1 MNWNDLQ
8 THMFI
13 RTQYSNI
20 YQQLLVSSDRTAN
33 EIIHRDIANI
43 ISELQSRL
51 STLQCRQLIVFNAT
65 IVHLTTILFK
75 IRQLHHTIPS
85 SLEGPASTSTR
96 LSVSGGAIDRN
107 NNSNNRGNSSYISM
121 PKWILNTHAVVNIK
135 NNDNKCFIWSVLAA
149 IHKLHDNNG
158 RVNSYYRYE
167 KDLIVDGIDF
177 PMSWKS
183 IKLFEKINHLRI
195 NVYGIEVD
203 DDDDDVEDLPNI
215 NGKRVVRNHERKK
228 KFKNSHKIVPY
239 YLNTECILKPIDHE
253 SKSMKTHEYQKHI
266 PCSLG
271 FYIKCSYNDS
281 LSEFKFKR
289 DVDCVEW
296 FVDELFKTA
305 KKVDNILSDI
315 KPLRLTYDE
324 ECSFFAAKICHI
336 CEKRFVEE
344 NIKVR
349 DHDHITGAYRGAAHQ
364 DCNINYQDSCVI
376 PIVFHNLSGYDA
388 HFIIKSLN
396 TRFPGKIELLPLNKE
411 NYISFTKHVDNTK
424 IKLRFIDSFRFMAS
438 SIDTLAKNLENSKK
452 KISRSFCMNND
463 EFELL
468 TKKGVFPYDYLNN
481 WDKFNDKQ
489 LPSKINFY
497 SKLNDENISDELYNH
512 ASNVWEKFNIQT
524 LGEYSDLYLRSDIIL
539 LADIFE
545 NFRETCLQAYKL
557 DALHYYTA
565 PGLSFDAMLKMTKSE
580 LELLPDP
587 DMVLFIEKGI
597 RGGLSQCSNRYG
609 KANNRFME
617 EYDPSKPESYLMYFD
632 VNNLYGGAMSQ
643 MLPTHDFKWDND
655 FDETL
660 ITSISDESSIG
671 YIFEVDLEYPSY
683 LHEQHKDLPL
693 APVHEKPPLPTSKCK
708 KLLATLNPKQKYVV
722 HYQSLKQY
730 LSLGMKL
737 IKIHRALRFEQ
748 SAWLKPYINLNTELR
763 QQAKNEFEKSFF
775 KLMNNAIYGKTME
788 CVRNHREIKLVSKY
802 EGRWGARSLI
812 SKPNFA
818 SSKIID
824 DLKKFNENAK
834 YLYGDTDSC
843 IYQFTIPN
851 IYDHIKEDIHKFDTS
866 DYKVDNQYGIP
877 LANKKVVGLMKDENN
892 GNIMTEFI
900 GLRSKLYSYK
910 VRIESEARD
919 KTHSRAKGVKRSAM
933 KKIIFDD
940 YKRCLQNEIEIFR
953 KQNLIRSHNQQ

>member
-1 MNWNDLQ
+1 MRELSGLMLRVPSKIRIQ
-8 THMFI
+8 TDI
-13 RTQYSNI
+13 EESELCGSGWT
-20 YQQLLVSSDRTAN
+20 LN
-33 EIIHRDIANI
+33 EILNLEIHINDYVP
-43 ISELQSRL
+43 L
-51 STLQCRQLIVFNAT
+51 
-65 IVHLTTILFK
+65 K
-75 IRQLHHTIPS
+75 
-85 SLEGPASTSTR
+85 G
-96 LSVSGGAIDRN
+96 
-107 NNSNNRGNSSYISM
+107 GNSSYISM
-121 PKWILNTHAVVNIK
+121 PKWILNTRAVVNIK

-149 IHKLHDNNG
+149 IHKLPDNNG

-183 IKLFEKINHLRI
+183 IKLFEKINRLRI

-215 NGKRVVRNHERKK
+215 NGKRV
-228 KFKNSHKIVPY
+228 
-239 YLNTECILKPIDHE
+239 
-253 SKSMKTHEYQKHI
+253 
-266 PCSLG
+266 
-271 FYIKCSYNDS
+271 
-281 LSEFKFKR
+281 
-289 DVDCVEW
+289 
-296 FVDELFKTA
+296 
-305 KKVDNILSDI
+305 
-315 KPLRLTYDE
+315 
-324 ECSFFAAKICHI
+324 
-336 CEKRFVEE
+336 
-344 NIKVR
+344 
-349 DHDHITGAYRGAAHQ
+349 
-364 DCNINYQDSCVI
+364 
-376 PIVFHNLSGYDA
+376 
-388 HFIIKSLN
+388 
-396 TRFPGKIELLPLNKE
+396 
-411 NYISFTKHVDNTK
+411 
-424 IKLRFIDSFRFMAS
+424 
-438 SIDTLAKNLENSKK
+438 
-452 KISRSFCMNND
+452 
-463 EFELL
+463 
-468 TKKGVFPYDYLNN
+468 
-481 WDKFNDKQ
+481 
-489 LPSKINFY
+489 
-497 SKLNDENISDELYNH
+497 NISDELYNH

-524 LGEYSDLYLRSDIIL
+524 LGEYSDLYLRSDVIL

-580 LELLPDP
+580 LELLTDP

-617 EYDPSKPESYLMYFD
+617 EYDSSKPESYLMYFD

-660 ITSISDESSIG
+660 ITSISNESNVG

-737 IKIHRALRFEQ
+737 IKIHRALRFKQ

-788 CVRNHREIKLVSKY
+788 CGRNLREIKLVSKY

-834 YLYGDTDSC
+834 YLYGETDSC

-910 VRIESEARD
+910 VIIELETRD

-953 KQNLIRSHNQQ
+953 KQNLLRSHNHNVRTITIKKKALSWQDDKRNLQRGSTDTLPWGYIPLINL